1 MTLTAKLNQ
10 KAKAILIRE
19 LGPVDYARF
28 IQQSE
33 EGTGDNTR
41 DRHQWLGE
49 ENTRTIHEQ
58 AAQIAATGQLPRPAG
73 AALLTP
79 TDSNQLQ

>member
-1 MTLTAKLNQ
+1 MTLTAELNQ

-28 IQQSE
+28 IQQYE
-33 EGTGDNTR
+33 EGTGDYTR

-49 ENTRTIHEQ
+49 ESARTLHEQ
-58 AAQIAATGQLPRPAG
+58 AARLAAIGELQRPVDAKPLPK
-73 AALLTP
+73 
-79 TDSNQLQ
+79 DD

>member
-1 MTLTAKLNQ
+1 MTPTAELNH

-28 IQQSE
+28 FQQYDE
-33 EGTGDNTR
+33 RFGNYTD

-49 ENTRTIHEQ
+49 ESARTLHEQ
-58 AAQIAATGQLPRPAG
+58 ASQLAANGELPRPAG
-73 AALLTP
+73 AKLHAP
-79 TDSNQLQ
+79 EN

>member
-28 IQQSE
+28 IQQYE
-33 EGTGDNTR
+33 EGTGDYTR
-41 DRHQWLGE
+41 DRHQWLSNG
-49 ENTRTIHEQ
+49 TARTIHEQ
-58 AAQIAATGQLPRPAG
+58 AAQLAATGELPRPAG
-73 AALLTP
+73 AKLLGP
-79 TDSNQLQ
+79 RD